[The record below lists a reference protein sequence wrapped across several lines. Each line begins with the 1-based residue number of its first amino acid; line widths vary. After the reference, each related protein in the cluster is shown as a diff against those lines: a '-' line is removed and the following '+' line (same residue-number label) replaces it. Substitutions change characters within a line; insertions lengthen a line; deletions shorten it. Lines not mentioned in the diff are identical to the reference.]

1 MSKKAVV
8 FEFTS
13 YKFEPNKKRAVFKY
27 KTHFKDGSSISFS
40 ETITIPEKPL
50 KSTNQKALKKML
62 ESLHI
67 ILGISYYK
75 LYCPPTVAFAKESV
89 TLSKKETAFWNT
101 VYKKGLGE
109 FFFRNAL
116 DPAIAPKFPYAKD
129 IQTTNYKL
137 QTTLPT
143 GRQANSRC
151 LVGIG
156 GGKDSIVS
164 LELLKSQDFD
174 VTGFLVKTN
183 DTSNIPNNIAKKAGI
198 NMITIKRDLDEKI
211 YQKHQYSGHI
221 PISMIYAFLGS
232 FTSLIYGYS
241 YIIVSNEYS
250 SNFGNFEYKGL
261 NVNHQWSK
269 SFEAEKIFQEY
280 LDNFISPNIKYFSL
294 MRPFYEIRIAK
305 LFSNYYKKYVEL
317 FSSCNQNFRKEKS
330 HEGLWCNRCP
340 KCVFSF
346 ILLSAFL
353 KKEELISIFGENLY
367 QKQSLLPLFKDVL
380 GLGDMKPFDCVGTF
394 EESQTAFFMA
404 AENFKDDF
412 MVRQLLPQVKYS
424 EDVLKIQR
432 ESNIPEQFKLLGMDN
447 ILILGY
453 GKEGKATEKYIKKY
467 YPKASIKIADQ
478 SLSQNYLEN
487 QDKFDI
493 AIKTPGV
500 NKELVK
506 IPYTTA
512 TNIFFSKV
520 SGKNLIIGVTGSKG
534 KSTTSSLIF
543 SILKSTKKDVELL
556 GNIGKPMLEHL
567 MLPVK
572 KGKIFVLELSSYQL
586 DDIKFS
592 PDISVLTNLFLEHL
606 DYHKSLNNYYQAKKN
621 IINFQNE
628 NGFFVYNPDNKESVK
643 WLKDY
648 KGNKIAFF
656 EKIPVKEEDIHLMGK
671 HNQNNIR
678 AAISVAKILTR
689 SNNFAK
695 NKISQRLFDR
705 VKISNKVISSA
716 IKNFKGLPNRLEL
729 VGKFKGII
737 FYNDASSTNPDS
749 SILAIESL
757 KDIDTI
763 FLGGQ
768 DRGYDFSHLEK
779 VIKKYK
785 IRNIVLFPDSGE
797 KIIKNKSGLNILNT
811 ESMEEAVKFAYQNT
825 LKGKICLLSGAS
837 PSYSL
842 WKNFEEKGD
851 QFKHFVKKLN
861 KQ

>member
-1 MSKKAVV
+1 MERKATV

-13 YKFEPNKKRAVFKY
+13 YKFEPKKKRAVFRY
-27 KTHFKDGSSISFS
+27 KTHFKDNSSIIFS
-40 ETITIPEKPL
+40 ETIVLPEKPL
-50 KSTNQKALKKML
+50 KSSDPTAVKEMLKAL
-62 ESLHI
+62 HI
-67 ILGISYYK
+67 MLGISYYK
-75 LYCPPTVAFAKESV
+75 LYCATNIKLPYE
-89 TLSKKETAFWNT
+89 LSKKEAYFWNT

-109 FFFRNAL
+109 FFFRNNL
-116 DPAIAPKFPYAKD
+116 DPAISPKFKHTKTVKKD
-129 IQTTNYKL
+129 I
-137 QTTLPT
+137 LPNISK
-143 GRQANSRC
+143 NSKM

-164 LELLKSQDFD
+164 LELLKSQNFD

-183 DTSNIPNNIAKKAGI
+183 DSSNIQENIANKAEVNI
-198 NMITIKRDLDEKI
+198 LKIERVLDEKI

-232 FTSLIYGYS
+232 FASLIYGYS

-250 SNFGNFEYKGL
+250 SNFGNFNYKGL
-261 NVNHQWSK
+261 DVNHQWSK
-269 SFEAEKIFQEY
+269 SFEAEKMFQDY
-280 LDNFISPNIKYFSL
+280 LDSFISPNIRYFSL
-294 MRPFYEIRIAK
+294 MRSFYEIRIAK
-305 LFSNYYKKYVEL
+305 IFSGYYKKYLGL
-317 FSSCNQNFRKEKS
+317 FSSCNQNFRKEKL
-330 HEGLWCNRCP
+330 HKGLWCNNCP

-346 ILLSAFL
+346 ILLSSFL

-367 QKQSLLPLFKDVL
+367 QKQSLLPLFKDIL

-404 AENFKDDF
+404 SAKPVLPVLSKAKGSEAEGFQDDF
-412 MVRQLLPQVKYS
+412 MIRQLLPQVKYS
-424 EDVLKIQR
+424 EDVLKIQK
-432 ESNIPEQFKLLGMDN
+432 ESSIPEQFKLLGMDN

-467 YPKASIKIADQ
+467 YPKTNIKIADR

-493 AIKTPGV
+493 AIKTPGI

-506 IPYTTA
+506 IPYTTE
-512 TNIFFSKV
+512 TNIFFSKL

-543 SILKSTKKDVELL
+543 SILKSAKKDVELL
-556 GNIGKPMLEHL
+556 GNIGKPMLEAL
-567 MLPVK
+567 MSPVK

-592 PDISVLTNLFLEHL
+592 PDIAVLTNLFLEHL
-606 DYHKSLNNYYQAKKN
+606 DYHKNIINYYKSKKN
-621 IINFQNE
+621 IINFQDE
-628 NGFFVYNPDNKESVK
+628 NGFLVYNPENRESVK
-643 WLKDY
+643 WLKGY
-648 KGNKIAFF
+648 KGNKIAFA
-656 EKIPVKEEDIHLMGK
+656 EKIPIKETDITLLGK
-671 HNQNNIR
+671 HNQNNIK
-678 AAISVAKILTR
+678 AAVSVAKILDIP
-689 SNNFAK
+689 
-695 NKISQRLFDR
+695 NKAI
-705 VKISNKVISSA
+705 ISA
-716 IKNFKGLPNRLEL
+716 IKKFKGLPNRLEF

-737 FYNDASSTNPDS
+737 FYNDASSTNPES

-768 DRGYDFSHLEK
+768 DRGYNFSDLEK
-779 VIKKYK
+779 IIKKYK
-785 IRNIVLFPDSGE
+785 IRNIVLFPDSGD

-811 ESMEEAVKFAYQNT
+811 KSMDEAVKFAYENT

-851 QFKHFVKKLN
+851 QFKHLVKKFSR
-861 KQ
+861 

>member
-1 MSKKAVV
+1 MSKKAIT

-13 YKFEPNKKRAVFKY
+13 YKFEPSKKRAVFKY
-27 KTHFKDGSSISFS
+27 KTHFKDGSSIDFS
-40 ETITIPEKPL
+40 ETITLPEKPL
-50 KSTNQKALKKML
+50 KSTDQKALKNML

-75 LYCPPTVAFAKESV
+75 LYCATNVETPYTM
-89 TLSKKETAFWNT
+89 SKKETTFWNT

-109 FFFRNAL
+109 FLFRNSL
-116 DPAIAPKFPYAKD
+116 DPAITPKFK
-129 IQTTNYKL
+129 
-137 QTTLPT
+137 PT
-143 GRQANSRC
+143 IKSEKENNISRIEKNSKI

-164 LELLKSQDFD
+164 LELLKSQNFD
-174 VTGFLVKTN
+174 ATGFLVKTN
-183 DTSNIPNNIAKKAGI
+183 DKSNISDNIAKKAGI
-198 NMITIKRDLDEKI
+198 NMITIKRELDEKI

-221 PISMIYAFLGS
+221 PISMVYAFLGS

-241 YIIVSNEYS
+241 YVIVSNEYS

-280 LDNFISPNIKYFSL
+280 LDSFITPDIKYFSL

-305 LFSNYYKKYVEL
+305 LFSNYYKKYAGL
-317 FSSCNQNFRKEKS
+317 FSSCNQNFRKDKS
-330 HEGLWCNRCP
+330 HEGLWCNNCP

-346 ILLSAFL
+346 ILLSAYL

-394 EESQTAFFMA
+394 EESETAFFMA

-412 MVRQLLPQVKYS
+412 MMRQLSPQVKYH
-424 EDVLKIQR
+424 EDVLKIQS

-467 YPKASIKIADQ
+467 YPKANIKIADQ

-493 AIKTPGV
+493 AIKTPGI

-512 TNIFFSKV
+512 TNIFFSKI
-520 SGKNLIIGVTGSKG
+520 SGNNLIIGVTGSKG

-543 SILKSTKKDVELL
+543 SILKSAKKDVELL
-556 GNIGKPMLEHL
+556 GNIGNPMLEYL
-567 MLPVK
+567 MSPVK

-606 DYHKSLNNYYQAKKN
+606 DYHQSLNNYYQSKKN

-628 NGFFVYNPDNKESVK
+628 KGFFVYNPENKESVK

-648 KGNKIAFF
+648 KGNKIPFA
-656 EKIPVKEEDIHLMGK
+656 EKIPVKEADIPLMGS
-671 HNQNNIR
+671 HNKNNIR
-678 AAISVAKILTR
+678 AAVSVAKIL
-689 SNNFAK
+689 
-695 NKISQRLFDR
+695 KISD
-705 VKISNKVISSA
+705 KAISSA
-716 IKNFKGLPNRLEL
+716 IKNFKGLPNRLEF

-749 SILAIESL
+749 SVLAIESL
-757 KDIDTI
+757 KNIDTI

-768 DRGYDFSHLEK
+768 DRGYNFSHLEK
-779 VIKKYK
+779 VIKKYRIK
-785 IRNIVLFPDSGE
+785 NIVLFPDSGE

-825 LKGKICLLSGAS
+825 MKDKICLLSGAS

-851 QFKHFVKKLN
+851 QFKYFVKKLS
-861 KQ
+861 K

>member
-1 MSKKAVV
+1 MRNANLPIRQKREIAILGFGAEGQSVLRFLKRSP
-8 FEFTS
+8 E
-13 YKFEPNKKRAVFKY
+13 YKNAEIWILDKN
-27 KTHFKDGSSISFS
+27 T
-40 ETITIPEKPL
+40 
-50 KSTNQKALKKML
+50 ALKKPAEKNIYL
-62 ESLHI
+62 Q
-67 ILGISYYK
+67 LGASYLKNLPQFDVISRSPGIPYLTPEIQK
-75 LYCPPTVAFAKESV
+75 ARRAGSRISSV
-89 TLSKKETAFWNT
+89 T
-101 VYKKGLGE
+101 
-109 FFFRNAL
+109 
-116 DPAIAPKFPYAKD
+116 
-129 IQTTNYKL
+129 
-137 QTTLPT
+137 
-143 GRQANSRC
+143 
-151 LVGIG
+151 
-156 GGKDSIVS
+156 
-164 LELLKSQDFD
+164 
-174 VTGFLVKTN
+174 
-183 DTSNIPNNIAKKAGI
+183 
-198 NMITIKRDLDEKI
+198 
-211 YQKHQYSGHI
+211 
-221 PISMIYAFLGS
+221 
-232 FTSLIYGYS
+232 
-241 YIIVSNEYS
+241 
-250 SNFGNFEYKGL
+250 
-261 NVNHQWSK
+261 
-269 SFEAEKIFQEY
+269 
-280 LDNFISPNIKYFSL
+280 
-294 MRPFYEIRIAK
+294 K
-305 LFSNYYKKYVEL
+305 LFFNE
-317 FSSCNQNFRKEKS
+317 
-330 HEGLWCNRCP
+330 
-340 KCVFSF
+340 
-346 ILLSAFL
+346 FL
-353 KKEELISIFGENLY
+353 KRRRGGS
-367 QKQSLLPLFKDVL
+367 P
-380 GLGDMKPFDCVGTF
+380 
-394 EESQTAFFMA
+394 
-404 AENFKDDF
+404 
-412 MVRQLLPQVKYS
+412 
-424 EDVLKIQR
+424 
-432 ESNIPEQFKLLGMDN
+432 
-447 ILILGY
+447 IL
-453 GKEGKATEKYIKKY
+453 
-467 YPKASIKIADQ
+467 
-478 SLSQNYLEN
+478 
-487 QDKFDI
+487 
-493 AIKTPGV
+493 
-500 NKELVK
+500 
-506 IPYTTA
+506 
-512 TNIFFSKV
+512 
-520 SGKNLIIGVTGSKG
+520 IGVTGSKG
-534 KSTTSSLIF
+534 KGTTCTLLNQIF
-543 SILKSTKKDVELL
+543 KKAGFKTLLL

-567 MLPVK
+567 MLSVK

-705 VKISNKVISSA
+705 VKISDKVISSA